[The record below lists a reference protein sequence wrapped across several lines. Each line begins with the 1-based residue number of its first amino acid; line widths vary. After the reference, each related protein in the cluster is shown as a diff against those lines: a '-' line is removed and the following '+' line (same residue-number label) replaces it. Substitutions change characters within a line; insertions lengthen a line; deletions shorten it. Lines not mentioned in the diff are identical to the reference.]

1 MSNLTTATQARL
13 KAREDR
19 LEARANMRLNRVKEK
34 INYLKSNSGSIIV
47 DEALDNLSQSSP
59 VMAKVAR
66 FVSGI
71 VTKSRNKRVAK
82 ELTQEQT
89 LSHPTSSYS
98 TRDGQSQ
105 SSLLSTV
112 KSYLLPALYSL
123 GGMQLLSYSL
133 KGSGKILRSG
143 ISRLFGWRRKRG

>member
-66 FVSGI
+66 FVSGL

-98 TRDGQSQ
+98 TRDGESQ
-105 SSLLSTV
+105 SLSLIHISEPTR
-112 KSYLLPALYSL
+112 
-123 GGMQLLSYSL
+123 
-133 KGSGKILRSG
+133 RS
-143 ISRLFGWRRKRG
+143 